1 MLDVVIVGGGPAGLN
16 AALLLGRARRRVLV
30 CDTGAPRNAPVAHLH
45 GFLSRDGLP
54 PSELGRIGREQ
65 LGAYG
70 SVELRQV
77 QVEAAGTASDDEGFA
92 VTLADGTREA
102 ARRLLLAT
110 GVVDQLPA
118 IDGLAGLWGRS
129 VFNCPYC
136 DGWEVRDQPLAVLG
150 TDQRAL
156 QLALHLT
163 RWSDDVVWCSNGPLP
178 APLEEAGR
186 APLTARGVR
195 LRQEPIV
202 RLEGADG
209 QLARVVFASGEPL
222 ERRAAFLHPPTRQ
235 RSDLPGQLG
244 CVLLEDGSVSVGD
257 FDQTSV
263 PGVYAAGEMARR
275 PTMPVPGAQVVIAA
289 AEGAIAAVAIDQD
302 LLLTTSPADLWSW
315 SVDGPAVSRR

>member
-54 PSELGRIGREQ
+54 PSELGRLGREQ

-77 QVEAAGTASDDEGFA
+77 QVEAATTGDGEGFA

-150 TDQRAL
+150 ADQRAL

-163 RWSDDVVWCSNGPLP
+163 GWSDDVVWCSNGPLP
-178 APLEEAGR
+178 APLQQAAR
-186 APLTARGVR
+186 APLAARGVR
-195 LRQEPIV
+195 LREEPIAS
-202 RLEGADG
+202 LEGADG
-209 QLARVVFASGEPL
+209 QLKRVVFASGEAV
-222 ERRAAFLHPPTRQ
+222 ERRAAFLHAPTRQ
-235 RSDLPGQLG
+235 RSALPGQLG
-244 CVLLEDGSVSVGD
+244 CVLLEDGSVSVSD
-257 FDQTSV
+257 FGQTSV
-263 PGVYAAGEMARR
+263 AGVFAAGDMARR
-275 PTMPVPGAQVVIAA
+275 PTMPVPGAQIVIAA
-289 AEGAIAAVAIDQD
+289 GEGAVAAIAIDQD
-302 LLLTTSPADLWSW
+302 LLLNDLAS
-315 SVDGPAVSRR
+315 

>member
-1 MLDVVIVGGGPAGLN
+1 MFEVVIVGGGPAGLN
-16 AALLLGRARRRVLV
+16 AALLLGRARRRVLL

-77 QVEAAGTASDDEGFA
+77 QVDAASTVSGGEGFA
-92 VTLADGTREA
+92 VTLADGTHETA
-102 ARRLLLAT
+102 QRLLLAS

-118 IDGLAGLWGRS
+118 INGLAGLWGRG

-150 TDQRAL
+150 SDEQAL
-156 QLALHLT
+156 RLALHLT

-178 APLEEAGR
+178 APLQQAGG
-186 APLTARGVR
+186 AQLAARDVR
-195 LRQEPIV
+195 LHQDPIAA
-202 RLEGADG
+202 LEGADG
-209 QLARVVFASGEPL
+209 QLKRVVFASGESVK
-222 ERRAAFLHPPTRQ
+222 RRAAFLHPSTRQ
-235 RSDLPGQLG
+235 RSALPGQLG

-257 FDQTSV
+257 FGQTSV
-263 PGVYAAGEMARR
+263 AGVFAAGDMARR

-302 LLLTTSPADLWSW
+302 LVMNDLA
-315 SVDGPAVSRR
+315 G

>member
-16 AALLLGRARRRVLV
+16 AALMLGRARRRVLL
-30 CDTGAPRNAPVAHLH
+30 CDAGAPRNAPVAHLH

-77 QVEAAGTASDDEGFA
+77 QVAAAGAADDGEGFA
-92 VTLADGTREA
+92 VTLADGRREA

-118 IDGLAGLWGRS
+118 IDGLASLWGRS

-150 TDQRAL
+150 ADQRAL

-163 RWSDDVVWCSNGPLP
+163 GWTDDVVWCTNGPLP
-178 APLEEAGR
+178 APLQEAAG
-186 APLTARGVR
+186 AHLAARGVR
-195 LRQEPIV
+195 LREEPIAG
-202 RLEGADG
+202 LEAADG
-209 QLARVVFASGEPL
+209 QLKRVVFATGESV

-235 RSDLPGQLG
+235 RSDLPGQLD

-257 FDQTSV
+257 FGQTSV
-263 PGVYAAGEMARR
+263 AGVFAAGDMARR
-275 PTMPVPGAQVVIAA
+275 PTMPVPGAQIVIAA

-302 LLLTTSPADLWSW
+302 LVMNDLA
-315 SVDGPAVSRR
+315 G

>member
-1 MLDVVIVGGGPAGLN
+1 MPMLDVVIVGGGPAGLN

-30 CDTGAPRNAPVAHLH
+30 CDAGAPRNAPVAHLH

-54 PSELGRIGREQ
+54 PAELRRIAREQ

-70 SVELRQV
+70 SVELRDV
-77 QVEAAGTASDDEGFA
+77 QVEAAETASDGEGFV
-92 VTLADGTREA
+92 VTLADGTRER
-102 ARRLLLAT
+102 ARRLLLAS

-118 IDGLAGLWGRS
+118 IDGLAGLWGRG

-150 TDQRAL
+150 ADQRAFE
-156 QLALHLT
+156 LALHLT
-163 RWSDDVVWCSNGPLP
+163 GWSDDVVWCSNGPLP
-178 APLEEAGR
+178 APLQEAGG
-186 APLTARGVR
+186 AQLAARGVQ

-202 RLEGADG
+202 RLEGGDG
-209 QLARVVFASGEPL
+209 RLARVVFATGAPL

-244 CVLLEDGSVSVGD
+244 CLLLEDGSVSVGD
-257 FDQTSV
+257 FGQASV
-263 PGVYAAGEMARR
+263 PGVFAAGDMARR

-289 AEGAIAAVAIDQD
+289 AEGAIAAVAIDRD
-302 LLLTTSPADLWSW
+302 LLMNDLA
-315 SVDGPAVSRR
+315 G

>member
-1 MLDVVIVGGGPAGLN
+1 MFEVVIVGGGPAGLN
-16 AALLLGRARRRVLV
+16 AALLLGRARRRVLL
-30 CDTGAPRNAPVAHLH
+30 CDTGTPRNAPVAHLH

-54 PSELGRIGREQ
+54 PAELRRIGREQ
-65 LGAYG
+65 LAPYS
-70 SVELRQV
+70 SVEQRQI
-77 QVEAAGTASDDEGFA
+77 QVDAAGTAGDGEGFA

-102 ARRLLLAT
+102 TRRLLLAS

-150 TDQRAL
+150 ADPRAL

-178 APLEEAGR
+178 APLQEA
-186 APLTARGVR
+186 ARGVR
-195 LRQEPIV
+195 LHQEPIAG
-202 RLEGADG
+202 LEGADG
-209 QLARVVFASGEPL
+209 QLARIVLATGEAV

-235 RSDLPGQLG
+235 RSALPGQLG

-257 FDQTSV
+257 FGQTSV
-263 PGVYAAGEMARR
+263 AGVFAAGDMARR
-275 PTMPVPGAQVVIAA
+275 PTMPVPGAQVVIAS

-302 LLLTTSPADLWSW
+302 LLMNDLA
-315 SVDGPAVSRR
+315 G

>member
-30 CDTGAPRNAPVAHLH
+30 CDAGAPRNAPVAHMH

-54 PSELGRIGREQ
+54 PADLRRIAREQ

-70 SVELRQV
+70 SVELREV
-77 QVEAAGTASDDEGFA
+77 QVEAAETASDGEGFV
-92 VTLADGTREA
+92 VTLADGASER
-102 ARRLLLAT
+102 ARRLLLAS

-118 IDGLAGLWGRS
+118 IDGLAGLWGRGA
-129 VFNCPYC
+129 FNCPYC

-150 TDQRAL
+150 TDQRTL

-163 RWSDDVVWCSNGPLP
+163 RWSDDVVWCSNGPPP
-178 APLEEAGR
+178 ATLDDAGR
-186 APLTARGVR
+186 VLLAARGIQ

-209 QLARVVFASGEPL
+209 QLARIVFTAGPPM

-244 CVLLEDGSVSVGD
+244 CMLLEDGSVSVGELG
-257 FDQTSV
+257 QTSV
-263 PGVYAAGEMARR
+263 PGVFAAGDMARR

-289 AEGAIAAVAIDQD
+289 AEGAIAAIAIDQD
-302 LLLTTSPADLWSW
+302 LVLNDLA
-315 SVDGPAVSRR
+315 G

>member
-1 MLDVVIVGGGPAGLN
+1 
-16 AALLLGRARRRVLV
+16 
-30 CDTGAPRNAPVAHLH
+30 
-45 GFLSRDGLP
+45 
-54 PSELGRIGREQ
+54 
-65 LGAYG
+65 
-70 SVELRQV
+70 VELRQV
-77 QVEAAGTASDDEGFA
+77 QVEAAGTASDGEGFA

-110 GVVDQLPA
+110 GVVDELPA
-118 IDGLAGLWGRS
+118 IDGLAGLWGRG

-150 TDQRAL
+150 ADQRAL

-163 RWSDDVVWCSNGPLP
+163 GWSDDVVWCSNGPLP

-186 APLTARGVR
+186 APLAARGVR
-195 LRQEPIV
+195 LQQEPIV
-202 RLEGADG
+202 RLEGTDG
-209 QLARVVFASGEPL
+209 QLKRVVFASGGPL

-244 CVLLEDGSVSVGD
+244 CTLLEDGSVSVGD
-257 FDQTSV
+257 FGQTSV
-263 PGVYAAGEMARR
+263 PGLFAAGDMARR

-302 LLLTTSPADLWSW
+302 LVLNNLA
-315 SVDGPAVSRR
+315 G

>member
-77 QVEAAGTASDDEGFA
+77 QVEAAGTASDGDGFV

-102 ARRLLLAT
+102 ARRLLLAS

-150 TDQRAL
+150 ADQRAL

-163 RWSDDVVWCSNGPLP
+163 RWSDDVVWCSNGPLA
-178 APLEEAGR
+178 APLQEAAG
-186 APLTARGVR
+186 AQLAARGVR
-195 LRQEPIV
+195 LHQEPIV

-209 QLARVVFASGEPL
+209 QLARIVLATGEAV
-222 ERRAAFLHPPTRQ
+222 ERRAGFLHPPTRQ
-235 RSDLPGQLG
+235 RSALPGQLG

-257 FDQTSV
+257 FGQTSV
-263 PGVYAAGEMARR
+263 PGVFAAGDMVRR
-275 PTMPVPGAQVVIAA
+275 PTMPVPGAQIVIAA
-289 AEGAIAAVAIDQD
+289 AEGAIAAIAIDQD
-302 LLLTTSPADLWSW
+302 LLMNDLA
-315 SVDGPAVSRR
+315 G

>member
-1 MLDVVIVGGGPAGLN
+1 MFEVVIVGGGPAGLN
-16 AALLLGRARRRVLV
+16 AALLLGRARRRVLL
-30 CDTGAPRNAPVAHLH
+30 CDAGAPRNAPVAHLH

-54 PSELGRIGREQ
+54 PDQLGRIGREQ

-77 QVEAAGTASDDEGFA
+77 QVEAASPASDDDGFV
-92 VTLADGTREA
+92 VTLADATHER

-110 GVVDQLPA
+110 GVIDQLPA
-118 IDGLAGLWGRS
+118 IDGLAALWGRS

-150 TDQRAL
+150 ADHRAF

-163 RWSDDVVWCSNGPLP
+163 GWSDDVVWCSNGPLP
-178 APLEEAGR
+178 APLQEAGG
-186 APLTARGVR
+186 ALLAARGVR
-195 LRQEPIV
+195 LREEPIAG
-202 RLEGADG
+202 LEGADG
-209 QLARVVFASGEPL
+209 QLARIVLATGEAV

-257 FDQTSV
+257 FGQTSV
-263 PGVYAAGEMARR
+263 AGVFAAGDMARR
-275 PTMPVPGAQVVIAA
+275 PTMPVPGAQIVIAA
-289 AEGAIAAVAIDQD
+289 AEGAIAAIAIDQD
-302 LLLTTSPADLWSW
+302 LLLNDLAS
-315 SVDGPAVSRR
+315 

>member
-30 CDTGAPRNAPVAHLH
+30 CDAGTPRNAPVAHLH

-54 PSELGRIGREQ
+54 PAELRRIAREQ

-70 SVELRQV
+70 SVELREV
-77 QVEAAGTASDDEGFA
+77 QVEAASTAGDGEGFV
-92 VTLADGTREA
+92 VTLADGTRER
-102 ARRLLLAT
+102 ARRLLLAS

-118 IDGLAGLWGRS
+118 IDGLAGLWGRGI
-129 VFNCPYC
+129 FNCPYC

-150 TDQRAL
+150 ADQRTL

-186 APLTARGVR
+186 APLAARGVR
-195 LRQEPIV
+195 LHQEPIV
-202 RLEGADG
+202 RLESADG
-209 QLARVVFASGEPL
+209 QLARVVFASGGPL
-222 ERRAAFLHPPTRQ
+222 ERRAGFLHPPTGQ
-235 RSDLPGQLG
+235 RSDLPDQLG

-257 FDQTSV
+257 FGQTNV
-263 PGVYAAGEMARR
+263 PGVFAAGDMARR

-289 AEGAIAAVAIDQD
+289 AEGAIAAIAIDQD
-302 LLLTTSPADLWSW
+302 LFLNNLA
-315 SVDGPAVSRR
+315 G

>member
-30 CDTGAPRNAPVAHLH
+30 CDAGTPRNAPVAHLH

-54 PSELGRIGREQ
+54 PAELRRIAREQ

-70 SVELRQV
+70 SVELREV
-77 QVEAAGTASDDEGFA
+77 QVEAASTAGDGEGFV
-92 VTLADGTREA
+92 VTLADGTRER
-102 ARRLLLAT
+102 ARRLLLAS

-118 IDGLAGLWGRS
+118 IDGLAGLWGRGI
-129 VFNCPYC
+129 FNCPYC

-150 TDQRAL
+150 ADQRTP

-186 APLTARGVR
+186 APLAARGVR

-202 RLEGADG
+202 RLEGEDG
-209 QLARVVFASGEPL
+209 RLARVVLATGESV

-244 CVLLEDGSVSVGD
+244 CALLEAARSAWA
-257 FDQTSV
+257 TSARPAWLACLP
-263 PGVYAAGEMARR
+263 PGTWRGPR
-275 PTMPVPGAQVVIAA
+275 PCRFRV
-289 AEGAIAAVAIDQD
+289 
-302 LLLTTSPADLWSW
+302 LRW
-315 SVDGPAVSRR
+315 

>member
-77 QVEAAGTASDDEGFA
+77 QVEAAGTASDGDGFV

-150 TDQRAL
+150 ADQRAL

-163 RWSDDVVWCSNGPLP
+163 RWSDDVVWCSNGPLA
-178 APLEEAGR
+178 APLQEAAG
-186 APLTARGVR
+186 AQLAARGVR
-195 LRQEPIV
+195 LHQEPIV

-209 QLARVVFASGEPL
+209 QLARIVLATGEAV
-222 ERRAAFLHPPTRQ
+222 ERRAGFLHPPTRQ
-235 RSDLPGQLG
+235 RSALPGQLG

-257 FDQTSV
+257 FGQTSV
-263 PGVYAAGEMARR
+263 AGVFAAGDMARR
-275 PTMPVPGAQVVIAA
+275 PTMPVPGAQIVIAA
-289 AEGAIAAVAIDQD
+289 AEGAIAAIAIDQD
-302 LLLTTSPADLWSW
+302 LLLNDLAS
-315 SVDGPAVSRR
+315 

>member
-30 CDTGAPRNAPVAHLH
+30 CDAGTPRNAPVAHLH

-54 PSELGRIGREQ
+54 PAELRRIAREQ

-70 SVELRQV
+70 SVELREV
-77 QVEAAGTASDDEGFA
+77 QVEAASTAGDGEGFV
-92 VTLADGTREA
+92 VTLADGTRER
-102 ARRLLLAT
+102 ARRLLLAS

-118 IDGLAGLWGRS
+118 IDGLAGLWGRGI
-129 VFNCPYC
+129 FNCPYC

-150 TDQRAL
+150 ADQRTL

-163 RWSDDVVWCSNGPLP
+163 RWSDDLVWCSNGPLP

-186 APLTARGVR
+186 APLAARGVR

-202 RLEGADG
+202 RLEGEDG
-209 QLARVVFASGEPL
+209 RLARVVLATGESV

-244 CVLLEDGSVSVGD
+244 CALLEDGSVSVGD
-257 FDQTSV
+257 LGQTSMA
-263 PGVYAAGEMARR
+263 GVFAAGDMARR

-302 LLLTTSPADLWSW
+302 LVMHELA
-315 SVDGPAVSRR
+315 G

>member
-1 MLDVVIVGGGPAGLN
+1 MFDVVIVGGGPAGLS
-16 AALLLGRARRRVLV
+16 AALLLGRARRRVLL
-30 CDTGAPRNAPVAHLH
+30 CDAGAPRNAPVAHLH

-77 QVEAAGTASDDEGFA
+77 QVEAAGTASDGEGFA
-92 VTLADGTREA
+92 VTLVDGTREA

-110 GVVDQLPA
+110 GVVDELPA
-118 IDGLAGLWGRS
+118 IDGLAGLWGRG

-150 TDQRAL
+150 ADQRAL

-163 RWSDDVVWCSNGPLP
+163 GWSSDVVWCSNGPPP
-178 APLEEAGR
+178 APLQQAAG
-186 APLTARGVR
+186 AQLADRGVR
-195 LRQEPIV
+195 LRQEPIAG
-202 RLEGADG
+202 LEGADG
-209 QLARVVFASGEPL
+209 QLARIVFASGESV

-257 FDQTSV
+257 FGQTSV
-263 PGVYAAGEMARR
+263 AGVLAAGDMARR

-289 AEGAIAAVAIDQD
+289 AEGAIAAIAIDQD
-302 LLLTTSPADLWSW
+302 LLLNDLAS
-315 SVDGPAVSRR
+315 

>member
-30 CDTGAPRNAPVAHLH
+30 CDAGAPRNAPVAHMH

-54 PSELGRIGREQ
+54 PADLRRIAREQ

-70 SVELRQV
+70 SVELREV
-77 QVEAAGTASDDEGFA
+77 QVEAAETASDGEGFV
-92 VTLADGTREA
+92 VTLADGASER
-102 ARRLLLAT
+102 ARRLLLAS

-118 IDGLAGLWGRS
+118 IDGLAGLWGRGA
-129 VFNCPYC
+129 FNCPYC

-150 TDQRAL
+150 TDQRTL

-163 RWSDDVVWCSNGPLP
+163 RWSDDVVWCSNGPPP
-178 APLEEAGR
+178 ATLDDAGR
-186 APLTARGVR
+186 VLLAARGIQ

-209 QLARVVFASGEPL
+209 QLARIVFTAGPPM

-244 CVLLEDGSVSVGD
+244 CMLLEDGSVSVGELG
-257 FDQTSV
+257 QTSV
-263 PGVYAAGEMARR
+263 AGVFAAGDMARR

-289 AEGAIAAVAIDQD
+289 AEGAIAAIAIDQD
-302 LLLTTSPADLWSW
+302 LVLNDLA
-315 SVDGPAVSRR
+315 G

>member
-77 QVEAAGTASDDEGFA
+77 QVEAAGTASDGEGFA

-150 TDQRAL
+150 ADQRAL

-163 RWSDDVVWCSNGPLP
+163 GWSDDVVWCSHGPLP
-178 APLEEAGR
+178 APLQEAGR
-186 APLTARGVR
+186 APLAARGVR
-195 LRQEPIV
+195 LREEPIAG
-202 RLEGADG
+202 LEGADG
-209 QLARVVFASGEPL
+209 QLARIVLATGEAV

-257 FDQTSV
+257 FGQTSV
-263 PGVYAAGEMARR
+263 AGVFAAGDMARR
-275 PTMPVPGAQVVIAA
+275 PTMPVPGAQIVIAA
-289 AEGAIAAVAIDQD
+289 AEGAIAAIAIDQD
-302 LLLTTSPADLWSW
+302 LLLNDLAS
-315 SVDGPAVSRR
+315 

>member
-1 MLDVVIVGGGPAGLN
+1 MWDVIVAGGGPAGLN
-16 AALLLGRARRRVLV
+16 AALLLGRARRRVLL
-30 CDTGAPRNAPVAHLH
+30 CDAGAPRNAPVAHMH
-45 GFLSRDGLP
+45 GLLSRDGLP
-54 PSELGRIGREQ
+54 PDELRRIGREQ
-65 LGAYG
+65 LATYG
-70 SVELRQV
+70 NVELRQA
-77 QVEAAGTASDDEGFA
+77 QVEAARPDGGGDGFV
-92 VTLADGTREA
+92 VTLADGTGES

-118 IDGLAGLWGRS
+118 IDGLAALWGRS

-150 TDQRAL
+150 ADQRAL

-178 APLEEAGR
+178 APLQEAAG
-186 APLTARGVR
+186 AKLAARGVR
-195 LRQEPIV
+195 LREEPISA
-202 RLEGADG
+202 LEGADG
-209 QLARVVFASGEPL
+209 QLKWVVFATGESV

-257 FDQTSV
+257 FGQTSV
-263 PGVYAAGEMARR
+263 AGVFAAGDMARR

-302 LLLTTSPADLWSW
+302 LFMNDLA
-315 SVDGPAVSRR
+315 G

>member
-1 MLDVVIVGGGPAGLN
+1 MFDVVIVGGGPAGLN
-16 AALLLGRARRRVLV
+16 AALLLGRARRRVLL
-30 CDTGAPRNAPVAHLH
+30 CDAGAPRNAPVAHVH

-54 PSELGRIGREQ
+54 PAELRRIAREQ

-70 SVELRQV
+70 SLELREV
-77 QVEAAGTASDDEGFA
+77 QVEAADAARDGEGFV
-92 VTLADGTREA
+92 VTLADGTRER
-102 ARRLLLAT
+102 ARRLLLAS

-118 IDGLAGLWGRS
+118 IDGLAGLWGRG

-150 TDQRAL
+150 ADQRAL
-156 QLALHLT
+156 QLTLHLT

-186 APLTARGVR
+186 AQLAARGVR
-195 LRQEPIV
+195 LHQDPIV

-209 QLARVVFASGEPL
+209 QLARVVFASGGPL
-222 ERRAAFLHPPTRQ
+222 ERRAVFLHPPTRQ

-257 FDQTSV
+257 FGQTSV
-263 PGVYAAGEMARR
+263 PGVFAAGDMARR

-302 LLLTTSPADLWSW
+302 LVLNDLA
-315 SVDGPAVSRR
+315 G